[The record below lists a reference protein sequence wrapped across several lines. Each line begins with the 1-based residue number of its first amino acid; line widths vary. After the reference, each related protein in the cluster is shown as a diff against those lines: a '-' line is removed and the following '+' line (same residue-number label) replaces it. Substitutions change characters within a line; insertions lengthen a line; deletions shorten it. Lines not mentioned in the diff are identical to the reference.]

1 MHSQICFAIVLPTQ
15 HETQTTKGNKMKTA
29 YTYTEIATDFDLWR
43 EYYDTDAEMS
53 REEFDSMSIEQKVNL
68 QKDAFE

>member
-1 MHSQICFAIVLPTQ
+1 
-15 HETQTTKGNKMKTA
+15 MKTA